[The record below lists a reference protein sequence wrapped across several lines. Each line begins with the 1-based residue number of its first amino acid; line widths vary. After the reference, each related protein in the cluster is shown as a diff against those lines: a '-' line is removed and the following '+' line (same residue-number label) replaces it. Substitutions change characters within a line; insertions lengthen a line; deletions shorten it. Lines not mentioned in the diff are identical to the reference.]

1 MSDVRPEISYLPP
14 QGDPL
19 GVNPWFRFGAAV
31 LKPILNLIIKKENV
45 QLKILV
51 KLIIIIINLII
62 TILLIIS

>member
-31 LKPILNLIIKKENV
+31 LKPILNSIIQKDWKGAQHLPKSGAAIVVCN
-45 QLKILV
+45 
-51 KLIIIIINLII
+51 
-62 TILLIIS
+62 